1 MRGGDVLVAQIW
13 TFGTVPSCNVMLR
26 AVGGYRDGGGGAG
39 GRIWTFGAVPP
50 YDVMLKAVGGWGWAA
65 GGTDLDFGHST
76 HL

>member
-1 MRGGDVLVAQIW
+1 M
-13 TFGTVPSCNVMLR
+13 
-26 AVGGYRDGGGGAG
+26 GGGGAG